1 MPPAGRGWARWV
13 REQRAFL
20 AVVAVVVAGFVYLIF
35 QPDHW
40 RRGTGVIG
48 VAMLAAATL
57 RLFLRGYGAG
67 LLAVRGRWVDTLL
80 YLVLGGGIL
89 ALDIR
94 LHG

>member
-1 MPPAGRGWARWV
+1 VPPPARSWERWV

-20 AVVAVVVAGFVYLIF
+20 VVVAGVAAGFVYLIF

-40 RRGTGVIG
+40 RRGTGVI
-48 VAMLAAATL
+48 AAALLVAALL

-67 LLAVRGRWVDTLL
+67 MLAVRSRWVDTLI
-80 YLVLGGGIL
+80 YLVLGAGIL